1 MSLVIPITTVLTVAA
16 LCVLVYNSL
25 SSGEEG

>member
-1 MSLVIPITTVLTVAA
+1 MSLVMPIATAVTVAA

-25 SSGEEG
+25 SSEKDR